1 VHPVSRWSLLV
12 LLNVAG
18 CSEPATDLFS
28 VEGIVRGTIRQAA
41 DDAPVTDAW
50 IALDASYPLGNG
62 NPVPIYDSVR
72 TDGGGR
78 YVGRLELLNLP
89 DTVVA
94 LTVRVWP
101 RATSRLAPASRADL
115 ELRVTAD
122 LPPRDTLVV
131 DFTLQP

>member
-1 VHPVSRWSLLV
+1 MNPVSRWSLLI
-12 LLNVAG
+12 LLGVAG
-18 CSEPATDLFS
+18 CSEPTTDLFS
-28 VEGIVRGTIRQAA
+28 VEGIVQGTIRQAA

-62 NPVPIYDSVR
+62 NPVPVYDSVR
-72 TDGGGR
+72 TAGGGR

-89 DTVVA
+89 DRVVA

-101 RATSRLAPASRADL
+101 GVTSGLAPAARPDL